1 MARRRESL
9 CSRYVDQSSAKR
21 LAAKAAA
28 DQLPESGIVGLGS
41 GSTAK
46 MFIDCVGELVASGRR
61 LVGVATSAASRSQ
74 AEALG
79 IPLLGD
85 DGPWEI
91 DVTVDG
97 ADEVS
102 DALDLIKGGGGCHT
116 REKIVNHASRANVIV
131 VDESKMSRHLGE
143 SWPVPV
149 EVLAF
154 GRAQTV
160 AALSRFGE
168 VTLRERD
175 GAPWIADSGNY
186 LYDVRVGRITE
197 PAALEASLVAIPGV
211 VATGLFVGRA
221 DLVLV
226 AGAHGVRRLT
236 R

>member
-1 MARRRESL
+1 VAWPRESL
-9 CSRYVDQSSAKR
+9 CSRHVDQDAAKR
-21 LAAKAAA
+21 LAAREAAA
-28 DQLPESGIVGLGS
+28 QLPESGVIGLGS

-46 MFIDCVGELVASGRR
+46 MFIDCVGELVAGGRR

-85 DGPWEI
+85 DGPWAI

-116 REKIVNHASRANVIV
+116 REKIVSHASRTNVIV
-131 VDESKMSRHLGE
+131 VDESKLSPHLGE
-143 SWPVPV
+143 KWPVPV

-154 GRAQTV
+154 GREQTV
-160 AALSRFGE
+160 AELSRFGQ

-186 LYDVRVGRITE
+186 LYDLRAGVIAE
-197 PAALEASLVAIPGV
+197 PGALEASLVAIPGV
-211 VATGLFVGRA
+211 VETGLFVGRA
-221 DLVLV
+221 DVVLV
-226 AGAHGVRRLT
+226 AGTAGVRRLT